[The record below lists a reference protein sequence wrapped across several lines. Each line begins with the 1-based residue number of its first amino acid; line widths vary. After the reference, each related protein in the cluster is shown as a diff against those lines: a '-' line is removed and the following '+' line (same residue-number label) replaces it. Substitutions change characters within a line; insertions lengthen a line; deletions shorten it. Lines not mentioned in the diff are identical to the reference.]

1 MLITLKDAATK
12 IKAADKILLTAHIQ
26 PDGDAIGST
35 LATMQILRS
44 LGKVVQV
51 FIDDTVRRNL
61 HALPHFDEIRRPK
74 DGETFDADLLLILD
88 TSPDRIGNVSKLTA
102 APILNIDHHVTNTGE
117 GVDLFVDAHA
127 AATCELIY
135 KLARELDVT
144 ITPEIATC
152 LYTGLATD
160 TGFFQFS
167 NTRAETLA
175 IASELITCGVSP
187 HFISEQLEEKTLAEV
202 IGLRCA
208 LNTLKIF
215 YGGKVAGMTLDHE
228 IIKKFDSTEGFID
241 EIRVIGGVDV
251 AFLLTEKAPNVCRV
265 SMRSKGVNVSRI
277 ATGLGGGGHIRAAG
291 CTLKMTLA
299 EAEKILVAA
308 IGKSMLEVGELTQA
322 EFDTPEIVADFT

>member
-1 MLITLKDAATK
+1 MLITLRQAAQK
-12 IKAADKILLTAHIQ
+12 ILAANKILLTAHIQ

-35 LATMQILRS
+35 LAAMQILRS
-44 LGKVVQV
+44 IGKSAQV

-61 HALPHFDEIRRPK
+61 HALPHFDEIRRPV

-88 TSPDRIGNVSKLTA
+88 TSSERIGNVCKLTD

-117 GVDLFVDAHA
+117 NVDYLCVDPHA

-135 KLARELDVT
+135 KLACELNAT

-175 IASELITCGVSP
+175 IASELINCGVSP
-187 HFISEQLEEKTLAEV
+187 HFISERMEEKSLAEV

-208 LNTLKIF
+208 LETLKIF
-215 YGGKVAGMTLDHE
+215 YGGKVAGMILDYD
-228 IIKKFDSTEGFID
+228 IIKKFDSTEGIID
-241 EIRVIGGVDV
+241 EIRIIGGVDV
-251 AFLLTEKAPNVCRV
+251 AFLLTEKSPNVCRV

-277 ATGLGGGGHIRAAG
+277 ATKLGGGGHIRAAG

-299 EAEKILVAA
+299 EAENFLVNT
-308 IGKSMLEVGELTQA
+308 IGESMLEADELTQA
-322 EFDTPEIVADFT
+322 EFDTPSFIPEF